1 MMDARP
7 TQPEQAAVTTSSEA
21 EHSAL
26 VDLLYRQS
34 RAVLFANF
42 AIPIPV
48 VGVLWPHVPH
58 AGLLAWAGAVYLA
71 SLARLVLHRAYAR
84 RPTPAR
90 SRAWAWRF
98 AVGSSVSSALWG
110 WIGWAYYSPEQP
122 QLVAFACIVIAGLSS
137 GTIASFAAFPPA
149 AAAAQVLLILPFV
162 LRSFA
167 DGHGLA
173 FVYGAFASCLFCVN
187 LYYSRVTYRTLVDS
201 VRLRFA
207 NTALIEQLRVERDR
221 AEAANLAK
229 SRFLAAASHD
239 LRQPVHALGLFASA
253 LGTLAQRGDVAQGEG
268 RLIADKLSTVL
279 KSLGGLLHGLL
290 DISRLDAGIVQPE
303 PRALAVAELF
313 EALRHEFSDAAQ
325 AKALDLRS
333 VPSRRWIRSDPL
345 LLRRILDNFLSN
357 AIRYTPRGGLLFGC
371 RRRGDALEIQI
382 WDTGIGIARDQHE
395 TIFQEFAQVDNPQ
408 RDREQGLGL
417 GLAIA
422 RRAAG
427 LLGHSLGVR
436 SVPGRGSMFWVRV
449 PLCAAPAPS
458 GPVAATATAGGVARG
473 VIVVDDDAQVL
484 DALSYQLRTWGCA
497 VYAGVDAERARR
509 AHEVARRH
517 GDAPVDLIIADYRLA
532 GGVHGAQAI
541 RQLIDYLGAPVPAA
555 IVTGDTS
562 PERLREARA
571 SGHRLLHKP
580 VAAEQLRELIEQSAL
595 AARD

>member
-1 MMDARP
+1 M
-7 TQPEQAAVTTSSEA
+7 TTTSNEA
-21 EHSAL
+21 EQSAL

-42 AIPIPV
+42 VIPIPV
-48 VGVLWPHVPH
+48 VGVLWPYAP
-58 AGLLAWAGAVYLA
+58 AMGLLAWAGAVYLA
-71 SLARLVLHRAYAR
+71 TAARLALSLAYAR
-84 RPTPAR
+84 RATPAR
-90 SRAWAWRF
+90 SAVWAWRF

-110 WIGWAYYSPEQP
+110 WIGWAFYQPEQP
-122 QLVAFACIVIAGLSS
+122 QLVAFTCIVIAGLSS

-162 LRSFA
+162 SRSFA

-173 FVYGAFASCLFCVN
+173 FVYGAFALCLFCVN
-187 LYYSRVTYRTLVDS
+187 LYYSRVTYLTLIDS

-207 NTALIEQLRVERDR
+207 NTALIGQLRVERDR

-253 LGTLAQRGDVAQGEG
+253 LGTLAQRGDVAQTEG
-268 RLIADKLSTVL
+268 RLIAAKLSAVL

-303 PRALAVAELF
+303 PRALAVTELF
-313 EALRHEFSDAAQ
+313 AALRHEFADAAQ

-333 VPSRRWIRSDPL
+333 VPSRCWIRSDPL
-345 LLRRILDNFLSN
+345 LLRRILDNVLSN
-357 AIRYTPRGGLLFGC
+357 AIRYTPRGGILVGC
-371 RRRGDALEIQI
+371 RRRGDALEIQV

-395 TIFQEFAQVDNPQ
+395 AIFHEFAQVDNPQ

-422 RRAAG
+422 QRAAG
-427 LLGHSLGVR
+427 LLGHALGVR

-458 GPVAATATAGGVARG
+458 VPATPAATARGIARG

-497 VYAGVDAERARR
+497 VYAGLDAERARH
-509 AHEVARRH
+509 AHEAARRH

-541 RQLIDYLGAPVPAA
+541 RQLVDYLGTPVPAA

-571 SGHRLLHKP
+571 SGYRLLHKP
-580 VAAEQLRELIEQSAL
+580 VAAEQLRELVEQSAL
-595 AARD
+595 AARV

>member
-1 MMDARP
+1 M
-7 TQPEQAAVTTSSEA
+7 QPGQATVTTSSEA
-21 EHSAL
+21 ERSAL

-42 AIPIPV
+42 AIPIAV
-48 VGVLWPHVPH
+48 VGVLWPHVPP

-71 SLARLVLHRAYAR
+71 SLARLALHLAYAR
-84 RPTPAR
+84 RATPAQ

-110 WIGWAYYSPEQP
+110 WMGWTFYSPEQP
-122 QLVAFACIVIAGLSS
+122 PLVAFTCIVIAGLSS

-173 FVYGAFASCLFCVN
+173 FVYGAFALCLFCVN

-207 NTALIEQLRVERDR
+207 NTALIGQLRIERDR
-221 AEAANLAK
+221 AEAASLAK

-253 LGTLAQRGDVAQGEG
+253 LGTLAQRGDVAQEEG
-268 RLIADKLSTVL
+268 RLIAGKLSTVL

-303 PRALAVAELF
+303 PRALAVSELF
-313 EALRHEFSDAAQ
+313 EALRHEFADPAQ

-333 VPSRRWIRSDPL
+333 VPSRCWIRSDPL

-357 AIRYTPRGGLLFGC
+357 AIRYTPRGGILFGC

-395 TIFQEFAQVDNPQ
+395 AIFQEFAQVDNPQ

-427 LLGHSLGVR
+427 LLGHPLGVR
-436 SVPGRGSMFWVRV
+436 SVPGCGSMFWVRV

-458 GPVAATATAGGVARG
+458 RPATAAAGGIARG

-484 DALSYQLRTWGCA
+484 DAVSYQLRTWGCA
-497 VYAGVDAERARR
+497 VYAGLDAERARH
-509 AHEVARRH
+509 AHEAACRR

-580 VAAEQLRELIEQSAL
+580 VAAEQLRELVEQSAR
-595 AARD
+595 A